1 MANDDDAA
9 AQVPASAL
17 WLQAPAC
24 RATLR
29 HTTTRQ
35 AIPLADRSSN
45 SSSSNVTK
53 KRAMLVGR
61 SKEAD
66 LRIQHGSISR
76 QHAVLYYDTANS
88 ATGTGS
94 IRLYVRDLGGK
105 HGTTVN
111 QTRVPTGQ
119 AVPLQAGDA
128 LFFGKVR
135 ESVFLVEW
143 EAAVPSGGADESV
156 APEDADSLA
165 DVHTTHNTTVD
176 HDQQVL
182 VEAGEGLT
190 GRAKRQ
196 AEIAAM
202 MASLD
207 QNITYTKV
215 AEAEE
220 LPRGNESAQDAAVA
234 ALPILPKEH
243 ASLPFAGQ
251 WQIPA
256 DGEARLTCLV
266 VDPRGARITAG
277 RRDAS
282 VSLWDFGGMD
292 EFRRQ
297 AFAVVKPQPE
307 GHYPVQALAYSP
319 TGDRVLVGSASVQP
333 VVLDREG
340 QFVVQF
346 ARGDMYLTDVRQTI
360 GHTAE
365 ITAVAWHPLERSMV
379 FTASRD
385 GSVRRWNVDKG
396 KRQFEKLCSDHV
408 WLVKSTSGH
417 KTAVTSL
424 AVHPSGRS
432 FAVGTSDGSVQVW
445 TTSKTRPDKLV
456 AAGSSAVTALSF
468 NVNGQRLA
476 SRAANEAVV
485 KVWKVSALSKSAR
498 PLVQCVGLP
507 TVHDTANLAWSP
519 DGRYL
524 TAGASAAY
532 QPDESKKTKER
543 GSVNVYYIPATVP
556 PNTMVEPCLAL
567 DTPDNAGPVIV
578 AWHAR
583 CNQVL
588 VGCSDGRIMVYYD
601 PNDPREG
608 GVWTSLG
615 KQVRKRSAD
624 ADLED
629 LLRARAR
636 EAGPQVTGEI
646 LTPLAQAPVKRRK
659 AGEQK
664 EEESLARREP
674 QRPATGK
681 HHEGGSASGV
691 TTFAQFVADQTAAK
705 SIAGRDPREALLKF
719 KEGKSYLGKETK
731 ILDSRTMEQGDD
743 DDAKD

>member
-1 MANDDDAA
+1 
-9 AQVPASAL
+9 
-17 WLQAPAC
+17 
-24 RATLR
+24 
-29 HTTTRQ
+29 
-35 AIPLADRSSN
+35 
-45 SSSSNVTK
+45 
-53 KRAMLVGR
+53 MLVGR

-66 LRIQHGSISR
+66 LRIQHGSMSR
-76 QHAVLYYDTANS
+76 QHALLYYDKYDQDDVV
-88 ATGTGS
+88 
-94 IRLYVRDLGGK
+94 RLYVRDLGGT

-111 QTRVPTGQ
+111 NVRVVAGQ
-119 AVPLQAGDA
+119 AIPLQAGDA

-135 ESVFLVEW
+135 ESVFVVEW
-143 EAAVPSGGADESV
+143 SDTEEAAAR
-156 APEDADSLA
+156 
-165 DVHTTHNTTVD
+165 TTVTETTTQATTPEE
-176 HDQQVL
+176 HDAPDDDVTTVANDKQVL
-182 VEAGEGLT
+182 VTAGEGLT

-207 QNITYTKV
+207 QTLTYTAQEIV
-215 AEAEE
+215 PEEEEA
-220 LPRGNESAQDAAVA
+220 PRGEAAQDLGVPAPPV
-234 ALPILPKEH
+234 LPKEH

-256 DGEARLTCLV
+256 DGDAARLTCLV
-266 VDPRGARITAG
+266 VDPRGARIAAG

-282 VSLWDFGGMD
+282 VSLWDFGGMN
-292 EFRRQ
+292 EFRRH

-319 TGDRVLVGSASVQP
+319 TGDRVLVGSASVSP

-396 KRQFEKLCSDHV
+396 KMQFEKLCSDHV
-408 WLVKSTSGH
+408 WLVKSGSGH

-445 TTSKTRPDKLV
+445 TTSKTRPDKV
-456 AAGSSAVTALSF
+456 VVAGSLAVTALSF
-468 NVNGQRLA
+468 SVNGQRLA

-485 KVWKVSALSKSAR
+485 KVWKTSALSKSAR
-498 PLVQCVGLP
+498 PIAQCVGLP
-507 TVHDTANLAWSP
+507 TVHETANLAWSP

-524 TAGASAAY
+524 TAGASAVY
-532 QPDESKKTKER
+532 QPDGSQKTKER
-543 GSVNVYYIPATVP
+543 GSVNVYSLPATLA
-556 PNTMVEPCLAL
+556 PNAMVEPCLAL
-567 DTPDNAGPVIV
+567 DTPDNTGPVIV

-583 CNQVL
+583 CNQVI

-601 PNDPREG
+601 LNDPREG

-615 KQVRKRSAD
+615 KKQVRKRSAD
-624 ADLED
+624 ADLQD

-636 EAGPQVTGEI
+636 ENGPQVTGEI

-659 AGEQK
+659 AGEQQA
-664 EEESLARREP
+664 EESLARREP
-674 QRPATGK
+674 QRPASGK
-681 HHEGGSASGV
+681 HHEGGSGSGV
-691 TTFAQFVADQTAAK
+691 TTFAQFVAGQNAGK
-705 SIAGRDPREALLKF
+705 SIAGKDPREALLKY

-731 ILDSRTMEQGDD
+731 ILDSRTMEQGDEDD